1 MNNFIYPPTNN
12 FLTLQIKNVVRALA
26 EEERQIKLG
35 KVRLEVAE
43 RTYAVQ
49 QRRFE
54 MGQTQS
60 QELLDAQIA
69 LTGARSSALNAV
81 IGYQRQLVALR
92 LATMAELE
100 EMVE

>member
-1 MNNFIYPPTNN
+1 
-12 FLTLQIKNVVRALA
+12 
-26 EEERQIKLG
+26 
-35 KVRLEVAE
+35 
-43 RTYAVQ
+43 
-49 QRRFE
+49 

-60 QELLDAQIA
+60 QEVLDAQIA

-92 LATMAELE
+92 LATMAEVE